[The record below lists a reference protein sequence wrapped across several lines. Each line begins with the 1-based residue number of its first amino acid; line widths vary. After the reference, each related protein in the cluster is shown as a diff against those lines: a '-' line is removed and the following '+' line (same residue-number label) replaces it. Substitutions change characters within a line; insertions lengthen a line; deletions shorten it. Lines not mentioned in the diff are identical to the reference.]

1 MKNSKC
7 CPKCHSENIVRVP
20 DNPARY
26 ASGNNIYTTNMTLFG
41 KIPVIRYVCCNCGY
55 VENWVENRHELVE
68 IKKTFGLSWDIEVHE
83 KVYQRLANEI
93 FFRIL
98 RGEYALGAKPPS
110 YIDFAKEAGS
120 SPETVRKAIREL
132 QQQGVVEKTRQGYF
146 VTSDEATVTAF
157 RERYL
162 ASVEKEYQ
170 NARGKVET

>member
-1 MKNSKC
+1 M
-7 CPKCHSENIVRVP
+7 
-20 DNPARY
+20 
-26 ASGNNIYTTNMTLFG
+26 
-41 KIPVIRYVCCNCGY
+41 
-55 VENWVENRHELVE
+55 
-68 IKKTFGLSWDIEVHE
+68 WDIEVKETVWH
-83 KVYQRLANEI
+83 RLANEI

-98 RGEYALGAKPPS
+98 RGEYTIGKKLPS
-110 YIDFAKEAGS
+110 YIYIAKEAGS

-170 NARGKVET
+170 NAKAKVGT

>member
-1 MKNSKC
+1 M
-7 CPKCHSENIVRVP
+7 
-20 DNPARY
+20 
-26 ASGNNIYTTNMTLFG
+26 
-41 KIPVIRYVCCNCGY
+41 
-55 VENWVENRHELVE
+55 
-68 IKKTFGLSWDIEVHE
+68 WDIEVKETVWH
-83 KVYQRLANEI
+83 RLANEI

-98 RGEYALGAKPPS
+98 RGEYTIGKKLPS
-110 YIDFAKEAGS
+110 YIYIAKEAGS

-157 RERYL
+157 WERYL

>member
-1 MKNSKC
+1 M
-7 CPKCHSENIVRVP
+7 
-20 DNPARY
+20 
-26 ASGNNIYTTNMTLFG
+26 
-41 KIPVIRYVCCNCGY
+41 
-55 VENWVENRHELVE
+55 
-68 IKKTFGLSWDIEVHE
+68 SWDIEVHE

-98 RGEYALGAKPPS
+98 RGEYALGAKLPS

-162 ASVEKEYQ
+162 ASVKKEYQ